1 MILVMGSF
9 RESIQDLRRNV
20 EIVSRKQVAFDE
32 IKIALRTSS
41 ELAGENVVKDG
52 GVEVG
57 AMLGEELE
65 FGARAEHS
73 LTIFSLKNFRKEFA
87 NIEEDMDVGSTACA

>member
-1 MILVMGSF
+1 MILVMGSI

-20 EIVSRKQVAFDE
+20 GIVSREQVAFDE

-52 GVEVG
+52 GAEVG
-57 AMLGEELE
+57 AM
-65 FGARAEHS
+65 
-73 LTIFSLKNFRKEFA
+73 
-87 NIEEDMDVGSTACA
+87 

>member
-1 MILVMGSF
+1 MILVMGSI

-20 EIVSRKQVAFDE
+20 GIVSREQVAFDE
-32 IKIALRTSS
+32 IKIAFRTSA

-57 AMLGEELE
+57 AM
-65 FGARAEHS
+65 
-73 LTIFSLKNFRKEFA
+73 
-87 NIEEDMDVGSTACA
+87 